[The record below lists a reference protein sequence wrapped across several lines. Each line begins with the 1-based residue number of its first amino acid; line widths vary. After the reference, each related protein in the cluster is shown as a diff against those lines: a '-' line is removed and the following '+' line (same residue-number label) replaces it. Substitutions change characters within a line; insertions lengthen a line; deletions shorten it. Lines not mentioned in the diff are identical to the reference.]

1 MKGNENSN
9 PATRVSGVLNWSL
22 FSLLNT
28 VFNLQHRKP
37 FFYNLIISIK
47 SLLQM
52 NNRIAG
58 SIDRITGEF
67 IKTKINQSITRDKVA
82 RIINDLRVN
91 LFYLSLDDQDP
102 VDIGK
107 KNKCQLIF

>member
-1 MKGNENSN
+1 MVVIFTIK
-9 PATRVSGVLNWSL
+9 
-22 FSLLNT
+22 
-28 VFNLQHRKP
+28 HRIQLTTSETIL
-37 FFYNLIISIK
+37 YNLIISIK

-102 VDIGK
+102 VDIDK

>member
-1 MKGNENSN
+1 
-9 PATRVSGVLNWSL
+9 
-22 FSLLNT
+22 
-28 VFNLQHRKP
+28 
-37 FFYNLIISIK
+37 
-47 SLLQM
+47 M

-102 VDIGK
+102 VDIDK
-107 KNKCQLIF
+107 KEQVSIDISSSYIKEVLDNAVAKIIKSQNKQTE

>member
-82 RIINDLRVN
+82 RIINDLRSKPI
-91 LFYLSLDDQDP
+91 LP
-102 VDIGK
+102 VTGRSRPSRYRQ
-107 KNKCQLIF
+107 KNKRQLIF